1 MKEPKTKEMTLS
13 STYEEIER
21 VNEIA
26 RDLQEWADLN
36 EDQFDTVLL
45 TLSEAVTNAIL
56 HGNKID
62 PSKKVQV
69 KAHLDDETL
78 SISVKDEGEG
88 FDPNDLPDP
97 LQEENILNEGGRGV
111 FIIEQFAEE
120 VNFSENGTK
129 ITMTFNLNNGS
140 A

>member
-1 MKEPKTKEMTLS
+1 MTEHKTKEMILS

-21 VNEIA
+21 VDEIA

-62 PSKKVQV
+62 PSKNVKV
-69 KAHLDDETL
+69 KAQLHGDML
-78 SISVKDEGEG
+78 SLSVKDEGEG
-88 FDPNDLPDP
+88 FDPENLPDP
-97 LQEENILNEGGRGV
+97 LKEENILNEGGRGV
-111 FIIEQFAEE
+111 FLIEQFAEE
-120 VNFSENGTK
+120 VSFSENGTK
-129 ITMTFNLNNGS
+129 ITMKFNLNDSSG
-140 A
+140 